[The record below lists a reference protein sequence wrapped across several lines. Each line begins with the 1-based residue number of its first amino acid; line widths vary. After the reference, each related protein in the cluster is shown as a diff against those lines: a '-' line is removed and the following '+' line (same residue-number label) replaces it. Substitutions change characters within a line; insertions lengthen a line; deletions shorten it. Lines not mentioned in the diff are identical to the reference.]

1 MKIDWALYDPGL
13 EDGSVT
19 VNDVVREEGC
29 SLGAVYN
36 HCRAVGIRLQGKGKR
51 IKKKGSYLTE
61 ITEGIKRHGSIEA
74 VIEYM
79 EKYGE
84 Y

>member
-1 MKIDWALYDPGL
+1 MKIDWTLYDPGL

-19 VNDVVREEGC
+19 VNDVVLAEDCCR
-29 SLGAVYN
+29 GAVYN
-36 HCRAVGIRLQGKGKR
+36 HCRAVRIRLQGKSKR

-79 EKYGE
+79 EKYEE